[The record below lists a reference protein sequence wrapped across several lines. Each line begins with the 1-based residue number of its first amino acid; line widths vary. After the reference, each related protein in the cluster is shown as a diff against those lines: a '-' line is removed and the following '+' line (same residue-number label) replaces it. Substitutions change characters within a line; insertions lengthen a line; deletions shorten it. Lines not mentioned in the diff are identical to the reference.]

1 MIRLRLPTD
10 SSAPAPR
17 LPAALRWDAP
27 TGGAIRFLLGRR
39 RFLQATFLALGLL
52 VLPMRGTERALARS
66 RGRFLVR
73 RERKAL
79 IALCDRILPP
89 DGDPGAAA
97 LGAPRYILRLLTA
110 LDRPKRPRIFAGG
123 PFSGRH
129 PFADE
134 RDGTPGRRRPRN
146 DFKRPLRLSRLQE
159 LAWRAEL
166 FGSAAVPEVQA
177 LDEQFGGPLLG
188 LRDVYRA
195 GLAKTDEV
203 AVAMAGAPFAELTT
217 AQQDEI
223 LALLDD
229 GAFPPD
235 PRRGNRTFIDLLIGH
250 TLEGC
255 FGAPEYG
262 GNRKRR
268 GWAMLGLQGDVQPL
282 GYSLYSAA
290 ADDYVERPDL
300 PMSTPNP
307 DEVAAD
313 GTLQPRPLTADG
325 AAMQEAIASLTSI
338 FADGRC

>member
-1 MIRLRLPTD
+1 MIRLHLPTGRP
-10 SSAPAPR
+10 AAAPR
-17 LPAALRWDAP
+17 LPPALRWDAP
-27 TGGAIRFLLGRR
+27 PGSALRFVLGRR
-39 RFLQATFLALGLL
+39 QFLRATLLGVGLL
-52 VLPMRGTERALARS
+52 ALPMRGTERALARS
-66 RGRFLVR
+66 RGRFLIR
-73 RERKAL
+73 RERRTLA
-79 IALCDRILPP
+79 ALCDRILPP
-89 DGDPGAAA
+89 DDDPGAVA

-129 PFADE
+129 PFPDT

-166 FGSAAVPEVQA
+166 FGSASVPEVQA
-177 LDEQFGGPLLG
+177 LDAQLGGPLVG

-203 AVAMAGAPFAELTT
+203 AVAMAGAPFAALPRAE
-217 AQQDEI
+217 QDAI

-229 GAFPPD
+229 GAFAPD
-235 PRRGNRTFIDLLIGH
+235 PRRGNRTFVDLLIAH

-262 GNRKRR
+262 GNRSGR
-268 GWAMLGLQGDVQPL
+268 GWTMLGLQGDVQPL
-282 GYSLYSAA
+282 GYSLYSEAA
-290 ADDYVERPDL
+290 GAYVERPDL

-307 DEVAAD
+307 DEIASD
-313 GTLQPRPLTADG
+313 GSLRPRPLTPDG
-325 AAMQEAIASLTSI
+325 QAVQDAIATLTAI

>member
-1 MIRLRLPTD
+1 MIRLRLPAATP
-10 SSAPAPR
+10 APAPR
-17 LPAALRWDAP
+17 LPADLRWDAP
-27 TGGAIRFLLGRR
+27 AGGAVRFLLGRR
-39 RFLQATFLALGLL
+39 QFLRATLLVLGLL
-52 VLPMRGTERALARS
+52 VLPLRGAERALARS
-66 RGRFLVR
+66 RRRFLVR
-73 RERKAL
+73 RERKTLA
-79 IALCDRILPP
+79 ALCDRILPP
-89 DGDPGAAA
+89 DHDPGAAD

-110 LDRPKRPRIFAGG
+110 LDRAKQPRIFAGG

-129 PFADE
+129 PFADA
-134 RDGTPGRRRPRN
+134 RDGSPGRRRPRN
-146 DFKRPLRLSRLQE
+146 AFKRPLRLSRLQE

-177 LDEQFGGPLLG
+177 LDAQFGAPLIG

-203 AVAMAGAPFAELTT
+203 AVAMAGAPFAELPPE
-217 AQQDEI
+217 QQDEI

-229 GAFPPD
+229 GAFAPD
-235 PRRGNRTFIDLLIGH
+235 PRRGGRTFIDLLIGH

-255 FGAPEYG
+255 FGVPEYG

-290 ADDYVERPDL
+290 VDDYVERPEL

-307 DEVAAD
+307 DEVAPD
-313 GTLQPRPLTADG
+313 GTLRPRPLTPDG
-325 AAMQEAIASLTSI
+325 QAMQDAIASLTSI

>member
-10 SSAPAPR
+10 PRVSAPR

-27 TGGAIRFLLGRR
+27 PGSALRFALGRR
-39 RFLQATFLALGLL
+39 RFLQAALLGFGLL
-52 VLPMRGTERALARS
+52 VLPVRGTQRALARS

-73 RERKAL
+73 RERTTLA
-79 IALCDRILPP
+79 ALCDRILPP

-97 LGAPRYILRLLTA
+97 LGAPRYITRLLTA
-110 LDRPKRPRIFAGG
+110 LDRRKRPRIFAGG

-134 RDGTPGRRRPRN
+134 RDGTPSRRRPRN
-146 DFKRPLRLSRLQE
+146 DFKRPLPMSRLQE

-177 LDEQFGGPLLG
+177 LDAHFGGPLLG

-203 AVAMAGAPFAELTT
+203 AIAMAGAPFAKLAT
-217 AQQDEI
+217 AQQDDI
-223 LALLDD
+223 LTLLDD
-229 GAFPPD
+229 GAFAPD

-268 GWAMLGLQGDVQPL
+268 GWTMLGLQGDVQPL

-290 ADDYVERPDL
+290 TGDYAERPDL

-313 GTLQPRPLTADG
+313 GSLQPRPLTPDG
-325 AAMQEAIASLTSI
+325 EAMQEAIAMLTSI